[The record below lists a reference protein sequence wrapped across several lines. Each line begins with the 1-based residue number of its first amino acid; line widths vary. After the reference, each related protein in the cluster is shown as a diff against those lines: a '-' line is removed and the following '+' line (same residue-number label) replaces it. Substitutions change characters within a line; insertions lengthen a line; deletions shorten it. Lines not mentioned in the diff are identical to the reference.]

1 MRAGLRFRTILLA
14 VGAMFAPASALAQ
27 DTTQPAT
34 TNTPAADTIGPRE
47 LQNFSLPGTTTRP
60 ADPPATA
67 PATAAPS
74 RRTDIPGAGTPA
86 RPRAAAQAPANRRTE
101 REVAAAPATAT
112 PAPPAPLGA
121 TFPPPTQAVRDR
133 AVQPVSIGSAAADAP
148 VPAEPIVAERKLWIM
163 PWLLAALALVAGV
176 AFLLWHR
183 RPREAYAG
191 GPDLDLFVA
200 PEPAPAP
207 PRAAAPRPA
216 ALPPKPVAPSPKSG
230 GIVAARLRPS
240 LELGMQPLRCIVD
253 DAQVTIEFEIEL
265 FNAGTA
271 PARAVLAEARLF
283 NAGGAQ
289 DQELA
294 AFFANPI
301 AAGEGL
307 DVIEPLK
314 RMTFTSQ
321 VVAPRG
327 AIQEYELTGRKTF
340 VPLIAFNAV
349 YEWSGSK
356 GQTSAAYLVGRATDG
371 DKLGPLRLD
380 LGAREFRGLAAHALP
395 NGLKT

>member
-14 VGAMFAPASALAQ
+14 AGAMLAPASALAQ
-27 DTTQPAT
+27 DTTPPAT
-34 TNTPAADTIGPRE
+34 TNTPATNAIGPRE

-60 ADPPATA
+60 AEPPAPA
-67 PATAAPS
+67 P
-74 RRTDIPGAGTPA
+74 
-86 RPRAAAQAPANRRTE
+86 
-101 REVAAAPATAT
+101 APATAT
-112 PAPPAPLGA
+112 PSRRTAVADTPAPRSAAQAPASRRTERAVASAPAPITEAPSAPLGA
-121 TFPPPTQAVRDR
+121 SLPPPTQAVPGP
-133 AVQPVSIGSAAADAP
+133 ALQPAAIGSVAADAP
-148 VPAEPIVAERKLWIM
+148 APAEPIVAERKLWIM
-163 PWLLAALALVAGV
+163 PWLLAVLALVAGI

-183 RPREAYAG
+183 RAREAYAG
-191 GPDLDLFVA
+191 GPEIDLFVA
-200 PEPAPAP
+200 PEPVPAPA

-240 LELGMQPLRCIVD
+240 LELGMQPLRCVVD

-265 FNAGTA
+265 FNAGA
-271 PARAVLAEARLF
+271 
-283 NAGGAQ
+283 AQ
-289 DQELA
+289 EQELA

-314 RMTFTSQ
+314 RLAFTNQ
-321 VVAPRG
+321 VVAPRD
-327 AIQEYELTGRKTF
+327 AIQEYELAGRKTF

-356 GQTSAAYLVGRATDG
+356 GQTSAAYLVGRGTGG
-371 DKLGPLRLD
+371 DKLGPMRLD

-395 NGLKT
+395 SGLKT